1 MKAKKTIYSKLG
13 SVSTKKKYGFRTDFR
28 QVASLLKIGKTA
40 AQRAIRSSK
49 ALGLS
54 ITFMEKG
61 VLYREHPDG
70 TKDILNDENLVY
82 VSSKTNKL
90 NNLKIG
96 DVLNVRKS

>member
-1 MKAKKTIYSKLG
+1 MKSKKTIYSKAG
-13 SVSTKKKYGFRTDFR
+13 TVATKRKIGFRADFR

-40 AQRAIRSSK
+40 AQKAIKSSK

-61 VLYREHPDG
+61 ILYREHPDG
-70 TKDILNDENLVY
+70 TKDILNEQDLIC
-82 VSSKTNKL
+82 VSSKKSPSNTFRK
-90 NNLKIG
+90 G

>member
-1 MKAKKTIYSKLG
+1 MKSKKTIYAKVG
-13 SVSTKKKYGFRTDFR
+13 SSTSKKKRGFRADFR
-28 QVASLLKIGKTA
+28 QVASLLKIGKLA

-70 TKDILNDENLVY
+70 TKDILNDEGLIY
-82 VSSKTNKL
+82 VSSR
-90 NNLKIG
+90 NNGATALKKG